1 MEKGMF
7 PQSDDLLQR
16 AVHLDL
22 NPLFT
27 ERDESDIV
35 RAVRKVAAALL

>member
-1 MEKGMF
+1 MF